1 MEELFCD
8 KEMDNKE
15 GQKNVL
21 KKKKFCKGIHIKQAQ
36 IKKKKAGT
44 VARAIILGK
53 LYFSLNSI
61 LQKGSRNYFMHY
73 PHFKKNDQ

>member
-36 IKKKKAGT
+36 IKNGWNSSKSNNIRKVIFLSIPYCKKALE
-44 VARAIILGK
+44 IILCITLTFG
-53 LYFSLNSI
+53 
-61 LQKGSRNYFMHY
+61 R
-73 PHFKKNDQ
+73 